1 MKERLIEH
9 IFFFAIFGLVGY
21 VVWEIVAPFIGP
33 LALAAIIATVCY
45 PAYTRILKVM
55 PRRNRGVGAFVSVLL
70 IAGTIF
76 IPLFLLSYVLFVE
89 ARAFYEVLS
98 SNGQGFTPQMETLER
113 NLESFLPGF
122 SLDITGY
129 AKQAAGWLAS
139 HMGAIFAGT
148 ASTVFALFIM
158 LIALFYMLK
167 DGPEF
172 VRKIVRL
179 SPLPDTQDE
188 HILSNLSL
196 SIRSVVLGTLAV
208 ALIQGILT
216 ALGFTL
222 FGISQPVLWGSVAAI
237 GALIPGVG
245 TSFVFAGAVVIAL
258 LQGSYGVALGLAIWG
273 MFAVGLVDNFLGP
286 YLMSRGAK
294 LHPFAVLL
302 SVLGGV
308 VLFGPIGFLVG
319 PVALSFFTVLL
330 ELYSLHVVRKEQR
343 HETHAG

>member
-9 IFFFAIFGLVGY
+9 VFFFAIFGIVGY
-21 VVWEIVAPFIGP
+21 IVWQIIAPFIGT

-45 PAYTRILKVM
+45 PGYMRVVKTI
-55 PRRNRGVGAFVSVLL
+55 PRHNRTAGAFVSVFL

-76 IPLFLLSYVLFVE
+76 TPLLLLSYVLFVE
-89 ARAFYEVLS
+89 ARTFYETLS
-98 SNGQGFTPQMETLER
+98 GGAQSLAPQIATLEQ
-113 NLESFLPGF
+113 NIESLFPGF
-122 SLDITGY
+122 SVDITGY
-129 AKQAAGWLAS
+129 AQAGAGWLAS

-148 ASTVFALFIM
+148 ASTILALFIM
-158 LIALFYMLK
+158 LIALYYMLK

-179 SPLPDTQDE
+179 SPLPDAQDE
-188 HILSNLSL
+188 HILSKLSL
-196 SIRSVVLGTLAV
+196 SIRSVVLGTLSV

-216 ALGFTL
+216 AFGFTI

-245 TSFVFAGAVVIAL
+245 TSLVFVGAILVSVLSGA
-258 LQGSYGVALGLAIWG
+258 YGAAIGLAIWG
-273 MFAVGLVDNFLGP
+273 MFAVGLVDNLLGP

-308 VLFGPIGFLVG
+308 VLFGPVGFLVG
-319 PVALSFFTVLL
+319 PVALSFFMVLV
-330 ELYSLHVVRKEQR
+330 ELYSLHVVANEERRQ
-343 HETHAG
+343 THAR